1 MCSGGEK
8 SKNPP
13 NFFGPSNTNVFCL
26 TTDTAEICTTHTLS
40 TSGYYKNIRA
50 ILKCFLW
57 PQCSPKVLQIFFD
70 PKFCKFFLT
79 KSFSNFFTFEH
90 FRRAYFSTFSIFSPT
105 YPHFRGST

>member
-57 PQCSPKVLQIFFD
+57 RSEERRVGKKFSYWSTLEGLIIRHFQFFHLLIRTSGVPSD
-70 PKFCKFFLT
+70 M
-79 KSFSNFFTFEH
+79 H
-90 FRRAYFSTFSIFSPT
+90 HR
-105 YPHFRGST
+105 